1 MFSADG
7 RRCFVTGGV
16 KDVQVIVGGE
26 GEGAFVLMVLWREE
40 EAGRKEEWNSE
51 PEAICQRERDERWGL
66 DSVKTVTLPYLNRT
80 E

>member
-51 PEAICQRERDERWGL
+51 PEAI
-66 DSVKTVTLPYLNRT
+66 
-80 E
+80 